1 MKETLMFYPVTLTKD
16 SNGTILVRFPDV
28 PDAVTFGE
36 TKEEA
41 LTHAVDALLTVFDAY
56 MKDKRDIPTPSTLKG
71 AFVEVPALDASKL
84 ALYQTMRKEKVTKSE
99 LGRRLN
105 WHLPQ
110 VDRVLQVRHGS
121 QLEQLEAAFAAV
133 GKRLTVMI
141 TDRDQP
147 LVPGAII
154 AKTRARTVATKR
166 AAPGRSISRKVAK
179 KR

>member
-1 MKETLMFYPVTLTKD
+1 MFYPVTLTKD
-16 SNGTILVRFPDV
+16 NNGTILVRFPDV
-28 PDAVTFGE
+28 PGAVTFGD

-56 MKDKRDIPTPSTLKG
+56 MKDKRDIPAPSAIKG
-71 AFVEVPALDASKL
+71 TFVEVPALDASKL
-84 ALYQTMRKEKVTKSE
+84 TLYQTMREEKVSKSE
-99 LGRRLN
+99 LGRRLK

-147 LVPGAII
+147 VVPGAII
-154 AKTRARTVATKR
+154 TKAKARSVVMKH
-166 AAPGRSISRKVAK
+166 AASGRFVSRKAAK

>member
-1 MKETLMFYPVTLTKD
+1 MFYPVTLTKD
-16 SNGTILVRFPDV
+16 NNGTILVRFPDV
-28 PDAVTFGE
+28 PGAVTFGD

-56 MKDKRDIPTPSTLKG
+56 MKDKRDIPAPSAIKG
-71 AFVEVPALDASKL
+71 TFVEVPALDASKL
-84 ALYQTMRKEKVTKSE
+84 TLYQTMREEKVSKSE
-99 LGRRLN
+99 LGRRLK

-141 TDRDQP
+141 TDRDRP
-147 LVPGAII
+147 VVPGAII
-154 AKTRARTVATKR
+154 AKAKARTVAMKH
-166 AAPGRSISRKVAK
+166 AASGRFVSRKAAK

>member
-1 MKETLMFYPVTLTKD
+1 MFYPVTLTKD
-16 SNGTILVRFPDV
+16 NNGTILVRFPDV
-28 PDAVTFGE
+28 PDAVTFGD

-41 LTHAVDALLTVFDAY
+41 LTHAVDALLTVLDAY
-56 MKDKRDIPTPSTLKG
+56 MKDKRDIPTPSAVKG

-84 ALYQTMRKEKVTKSE
+84 TLYQTMREEKVSKSE
-99 LGRRLN
+99 LGRRLK

-154 AKTRARTVATKR
+154 AKAKARPSAMKH
-166 AAPGRSISRKVAK
+166 AAAGRFVSRKAAK

>member
-1 MKETLMFYPVTLTKD
+1 MFYPVTLTKD
-16 SNGTILVRFPDV
+16 NNGTILVRFPDV
-28 PDAVTFGE
+28 PDAVTFGD

-41 LTHAVDALLTVFDAY
+41 LTHAVDALLTVFDTY
-56 MKDKRDIPTPSTLKG
+56 MKGKRDIPTPSAVKG

-84 ALYQTMRKEKVTKSE
+84 ALYQTMREEKVSKSE

-154 AKTRARTVATKR
+154 AKAKARAIAMKH
-166 AAPGRSISRKVAK
+166 AGPGRFVSRKAAK

>member
-1 MKETLMFYPVTLTKD
+1 
-16 SNGTILVRFPDV
+16 
-28 PDAVTFGE
+28 
-36 TKEEA
+36 
-41 LTHAVDALLTVFDAY
+41 
-56 MKDKRDIPTPSTLKG
+56 
-71 AFVEVPALDASKL
+71 VEVPALDASKL
-84 ALYQTMRKEKVTKSE
+84 TLYQTMREEKVSKSE
-99 LGRRLN
+99 LGRRLK

-147 LVPGAII
+147 VVPGAII
-154 AKTRARTVATKR
+154 AKAKARTVVMKHTASGRFVSRR
-166 AAPGRSISRKVAK
+166 AAK

>member
-1 MKETLMFYPVTLTKD
+1 MFYPVTLTKD
-16 SNGTILVRFPDV
+16 NNGTILVRFPDV
-28 PDAVTFGE
+28 PDAVTFGD
-36 TKEEA
+36 TREEA

-56 MKDKRDIPTPSTLKG
+56 MKDKRDIPAPSAIRG

-84 ALYQTMRKEKVTKSE
+84 ALYQTMREEKVSKSE
-99 LGRRLN
+99 LGRRLK

-154 AKTRARTVATKR
+154 AKAKARTVAMKH
-166 AAPGRSISRKVAK
+166 AAPGRFVSRKAAK

>member
-1 MKETLMFYPVTLTKD
+1 MFYPVTLTKD
-16 SNGTILVRFPDV
+16 NNGTILVRFPDV
-28 PDAVTFGE
+28 PDAVTFGD

-56 MKDKRDIPTPSTLKG
+56 MKDKRDIPAPSAIKG
-71 AFVEVPALDASKL
+71 TFVEVPALDASKL
-84 ALYQTMRKEKVTKSE
+84 TLYQTMRDEKVSKSE

-147 LVPGAII
+147 RVPGAII
-154 AKTRARTVATKR
+154 TKAKARPIAMKHAASRPFVRRRA
-166 AAPGRSISRKVAK
+166 AK

>member
-1 MKETLMFYPVTLTKD
+1 MFYPVTLTKD
-16 SNGTILVRFPDV
+16 NNGTILVRFPDV
-28 PDAVTFGE
+28 PGAVTFGD

-41 LTHAVDALLTVFDAY
+41 LTHAVEALLTVFDAY
-56 MKDKRDIPTPSTLKG
+56 MKDKRDIPAPSAIKG
-71 AFVEVPALDASKL
+71 KGTFVEVPALDASKL
-84 ALYQTMRKEKVTKSE
+84 TLYQTMREEKVSKSE
-99 LGRRLN
+99 LGRRLK

-133 GKRLTVMI
+133 GKRLTVTI

-147 LVPGAII
+147 IVPGAII
-154 AKTRARTVATKR
+154 AKAKARTVAMKH
-166 AAPGRSISRKVAK
+166 AASGRFVSRKAAK